1 MGSSVIYSRSFMP
14 NLPIHHRHMLQLALF
29 LVLGIVSTSV
39 LAQDAHGQ
47 LVTSL
52 VDLFAKGNT
61 SWAAKIQAAA
71 GQLFWSLALISVVW
85 NFGALLLRRAD
96 ISEFFFEILSFIF
109 FTGLFYWFL
118 TNTFIGNGNSDD
130 LVNAIVNSFKQMAP
144 DGVGDLRQSADNIVQ
159 IGLNIYYQ
167 VLKQSGSQNWTDG
180 DLLLVGI
187 TVLLVVIALSM
198 VVAQIA
204 LVLIMAWMLAYGG
217 IFLLGFGGARWT
229 SLIAISY
236 LKHVVAV
243 GVALLALN
251 LLVYFGRDILD
262 QLSSGLTG
270 GDAVQYEQLADML
283 VVSLIMMVL
292 AYKVPSLLYSL
303 VTSSPLGLMA
313 GTASMTSNAVAAG
326 SRAIY
331 NTAYNTAAQA
341 ISHYRSSET
350 TYHRQAGEPDSI
362 RAQHVTVIDALRDA
376 AGIQAGTET
385 VYKPVDVSGQSGSR
399 TDDDSSSGKE
409 DGSVF
414 GDNTPQTAWPG
425 ERPSQASPLAQA
437 MSSTQNGDGGKGAEK
452 GQGGQ
457 DALGKSASATI
468 GTTASSQEQVGGAG
482 GQGGSA
488 FGSAPGPSLTSSGG
502 GGMGVGAGGPVTATV
517 SGGGGG
523 GFQPPTVNATV
534 SASPSNSLSSPN
546 LLGGGGASGSVG
558 GAVSKA
564 AAGLQ
569 DGPSLGAA
577 PRQSSRKIDDT
588 TGLVGRRDKQQE
600 RALKEQEKTAKQ
612 EPERRKDGNEKTR
625 ENSKPVPPTDSKPS
639 APTDDEVNAFR
650 DRRPD
655 ADFNQDDADR

>member
-1 MGSSVIYSRSFMP
+1 MP
-14 NLPIHHRHMLQLALF
+14 NLPIHYRRMLQLALL
-29 LVLGIVSTSV
+29 LVLGVVSTSV

-52 VDLFAKGNT
+52 VDLFTKGNT
-61 SWAAKIQAAA
+61 SWAAKIQASA

-144 DGVGDLRQSADNIVQ
+144 DGVGDLRQSADNIIQ

-187 TVLLVVIALSM
+187 TVLLIVIALSM

-303 VTSSPLGLMA
+303 VTSSPLGLMT

-326 SRAIY
+326 SRAVY

-350 TYHRQAGEPDSI
+350 TYHRQAGEPESI

-376 AGIQAGTET
+376 AGIQAGTEA
-385 VYKPVDVSGQSGSR
+385 VYKPVDVSGSSGSR
-399 TDDDSSSGKE
+399 ADDDSSPGKE
-409 DGSVF
+409 EGSVF
-414 GDNTPQTAWPG
+414 GENTPPAAWPG
-425 ERPSQASPLAQA
+425 ERPSQASPFVQAASSAQ
-437 MSSTQNGDGGKGAEK
+437 SGDGGKGGSGAIDK
-452 GQGGQ
+452 GTST
-457 DALGKSASATI
+457 AI
-468 GTTASSQEQVGGAG
+468 GATASSQEQASGSV

-488 FGSAPGPSLTSSGG
+488 FGSAPGPSFTSSGG

-517 SGGGGG
+517 SGGGGGG

-546 LLGGGGASGSVG
+546 LLGGSGTSGSVG

-588 TGLVGRRDKQQE
+588 TGPVGRRDKQQE
-600 RALKEQEKTAKQ
+600 RALKEQEKTARQ
-612 EPERRKDGNEKTR
+612 EPERRKDDKEKTR
-625 ENSKPVPPTDSKPS
+625 ENTKPVPATDSKPS
-639 APTDDEVNAFR
+639 SPTDDEVNAFR

>member
-1 MGSSVIYSRSFMP
+1 MP
-14 NLPIHHRHMLQLALF
+14 TLPIRHRGMLQLALL
-29 LVLGIVSTSV
+29 LVLVMVSTSI
-39 LAQDAHGQ
+39 LAQTAGAHGQ
-47 LVTSL
+47 LVTSI
-52 VDLFAKGNT
+52 VDLFKSGNT
-61 SWAAKIQAAA
+61 TWATKIQSAA
-71 GQLFWSLALISVVW
+71 GRLFWSLALISVVW

-96 ISEFFFEILSFIF
+96 LSEFFFEILSFIF
-109 FTGLFYWFL
+109 FSGLFYWFL
-118 TNTFIGNGNSDD
+118 TNTFIGNGNHDD
-130 LVNAIVNSFKQMAP
+130 LVNAIVDSFKQMSP

-159 IGLNIYYQ
+159 IGLNIFYQ
-167 VLKQSGSQNWTDG
+167 VLNQSQNWKDG

-187 TVLLVVIALSM
+187 TVLLIVIALAM

-243 GVALLALN
+243 GVALLSLN

-303 VTSSPLGLMA
+303 VTSSPLGLLA

-341 ISHYRSSET
+341 ISHYRGSET
-350 TYHRQAGEPDSI
+350 THHRQAGEPESI

-376 AGIQAGTET
+376 AGIQAGAET
-385 VYKPVDVSGQSGSR
+385 VYKPVDVSGQGGPR
-399 TDDDSSSGKE
+399 TGDDSSSGKE
-409 DGSVF
+409 EGSVF
-414 GDNTPQTAWPG
+414 GDNAPQTAWPG
-425 ERPSQASPLAQA
+425 ERPPHASPLAQA
-437 MSSTQNGDGGKGAEK
+437 ASNAQNADGGKGAEK
-452 GQGGQ
+452 GQSGP
-457 DALGKSASATI
+457 DALGKTSSAAIGAATL
-468 GTTASSQEQVGGAG
+468 SQEQS
-482 GQGGSA
+482 GGSA
-488 FGSAPGPSLTSSGG
+488 FGSAAGPSLTSSGG
-502 GGMGVGAGGPVTATV
+502 GGMGVGGPVTATV

-523 GFQPPTVNATV
+523 FQPPTVNANV

-546 LLGGGGASGSVG
+546 LLGGSGASGSVG

-577 PRQSSRKIDDT
+577 PRQASRKIDDT
-588 TGLVGRRDKQQE
+588 TGPVGRRDKQQE
-600 RALKEQEKTAKQ
+600 RALKEQERTAKQ
-612 EPERRKDGNEKTR
+612 EPERRKDDKEETR
-625 ENSKPVPPTDSKPS
+625 ENTKPVPPTDSKPS
-639 APTDDEVNAFR
+639 TPTDDEVNAFR

-655 ADFNQDDADR
+655 ADFDQDDAER